1 MGDLLGIIN
10 SYSATYNF
18 GRDGQAVPFGQP
30 LYRSF
35 GTKEYEFYLQDT
47 WKARPD
53 LTFTYGIRYGLYQ
66 VPYERNGVQVVSTT
80 GLDVYLAERVAA
92 SLNGTPGWQM
102 PNASLTYAL
111 GGPANGGQ
119 DWYKRD
125 TNNWAPRFNFA
136 YAPVSD
142 TFWGRMF
149 GKGSVIRGGFAMMYD
164 RYGSDM
170 VVNFDS
176 DGSPGL
182 ASPVTQ
188 PQNTNFTTSAR
199 YGGALPP
206 LPAAPAANFPY
217 TPATILGGFGSY
229 SGVMPNLVAPYSYLL
244 NLSYARQLP
253 SKMTVVSACTS
264 HVRQLGRLNTVSSVN
279 IDATNIVMKEMSL
292 TL

>member
-1 MGDLLGIIN
+1 
-10 SYSATYNF
+10 
-18 GRDGQAVPFGQP
+18 
-30 LYRSF
+30 
-35 GTKEYEFYLQDT
+35 
-47 WKARPD
+47 
-53 LTFTYGIRYGLYQ
+53 
-66 VPYERNGVQVVSTT
+66 VVSTT

-253 SKMTVVSACTS
+253 SKMTVEVGYI
-264 HVRQLGRLNTVSSVN
+264 GRLARKSLVRMDVFQPLTQFKDPASGQTWSQAAGVLRDAYERGITPAQVKANPGILPNVPFFENMFGKAAGYNFPEAPRRTTSSR
-279 IDATNIVMKEMSL
+279 L
-292 TL
+292 TTLMRAAIWTR

>member
-53 LTFTYGIRYGLYQ
+53 LTFTYRIRYGLYQ

-102 PNASLTYAL
+102 PNASLTYTL

-119 DWYKRD
+119 D
-125 TNNWAPRFNFA
+125 
-136 YAPVSD
+136 
-142 TFWGRMF
+142 
-149 GKGSVIRGGFAMMYD
+149 
-164 RYGSDM
+164 
-170 VVNFDS
+170 
-176 DGSPGL
+176 
-182 ASPVTQ
+182 
-188 PQNTNFTTSAR
+188 
-199 YGGALPP
+199 
-206 LPAAPAANFPY
+206 
-217 TPATILGGFGSY
+217 
-229 SGVMPNLVAPYSYLL
+229 
-244 NLSYARQLP
+244 
-253 SKMTVVSACTS
+253 
-264 HVRQLGRLNTVSSVN
+264 
-279 IDATNIVMKEMSL
+279 
-292 TL
+292 